1 MASKK
6 SSWGVITI
14 ILLALVIGF
23 VVGNYLAPQALG
35 RRFFLSSGNKINVIL
50 DIVDEEYVDS
60 VNMKEMVE
68 DAIPKLIGELD
79 PHSAYI
85 PADKLQG
92 ANEELEGHYGGIGA
106 GFVIQDDTIMVVN
119 VIAGGPSE
127 QAGIEA
133 GDRLISVDGASY
145 AGHDILQ
152 DSVISTLRGPV
163 GTKVNIGIKKRL
175 SDEIINYEIVRGEIP
190 DNSVLASYE
199 VSKGIGLIKI
209 RKFARTTYDEFIQAI
224 AKLSAEGCTSFVL
237 DLRSNTG
244 GIFDIAVN
252 MANDFLSKGQLIV
265 YKEGRAM
272 PRDESIANG
281 SGAFQ
286 KNQLVVL
293 MDEVSASASEVFAGA
308 IQDNDRGLII
318 GRRSYGKGLVQKPIN
333 LSDGSALRLT
343 IARYYTPSGRC
354 IQRNYVLGKSG
365 DYEQDWVDRFYH
377 GEAFS
382 QDSIKFDESLK
393 YYTSVGRVVYGGGG
407 IMPDIFVPRDT
418 MGVTSYYMNLDKMD
432 IFYNY
437 AFKYVDQRRESLK
450 QFKDYESLYNHLLKE
465 PIVEGVVSFAESQG
479 IRRKV
484 HLINTSYRIIQNQT
498 IAYIVGNVLGN
509 EWLYPVVMKQ
519 DPVVFKAI
527 ETIKKGDATPEA
539 IFTKAQ
545 EQQVLKNE

>member
-6 SSWGVITI
+6 TSWGVITI

-50 DIVDEEYVDS
+50 DIIEEDYVDS
-60 VNMKEMVE
+60 VNMKQMVE
-68 DAIPKLIGELD
+68 EAIPKLIGELD

-119 VIAGGPSE
+119 VISGGPSE

-133 GDRLISVDGASY
+133 GDRLITVGGASY
-145 AGHDILQ
+145 TGHEMSR
-152 DSVISTLRGPV
+152 DSAISTLRGPV
-163 GTKVNIGIKKRL
+163 GTKVKVGIKKPL
-175 SDEIINYEIVRGEIP
+175 TSKIVEYEIVRGEIP
-190 DNSVLASYE
+190 DNTVLASYE
-199 VSKGIGLIKI
+199 VSKGVGLIKI
-209 RKFARTTYDEFIQAI
+209 RKFARTTYDEFIQAM
-224 AKLSAEGCTSFVL
+224 AQLSSAGCTSFIL

-244 GIFDIAVN
+244 GIFDIAVS
-252 MANDFLSKGQLIV
+252 MTNDFLNKGQLIV

-272 PRDESIANG
+272 PREESIANG

-293 MDEVSASASEVFAGA
+293 MDEVSASASEVLAGA

-354 IQRNYVLGKSG
+354 IQRSYVLGKSG
-365 DYEQDWVDRFYH
+365 DYEQEWIDRFYH

-382 QDSIKFDESLK
+382 RDSIKFDESLK

-407 IMPDIFVPRDT
+407 VMPDIFVPRDT
-418 MGVTSYYMNLDKMD
+418 VGLTSYYMTLESKD
-432 IFYNY
+432 IFYEY
-437 AFKYVDQRRESLK
+437 AFKYVDQHRKALK
-450 QFKDYESLYNHLLKE
+450 RFKDYESLYNYLVKE
-465 PIVEGVVSFAESQG
+465 PIVEGVVSFAESKG
-479 IRRKV
+479 TRRKL
-484 HLINTSYRIIQNQT
+484 HLIDISYNLIQNQA

-519 DPVVFKAI
+519 DPVVLKAL
-527 ETIKKGDATPEA
+527 ETLKKGEATPEA
-539 IFTKAQ
+539 ILTKSQ
-545 EQQVLKNE
+545 EQQALN

>member
-1 MASKK
+1 MAL
-6 SSWGVITI
+6 I
-14 ILLALVIGF
+14 IGF

-50 DIVDEEYVDS
+50 DIVEEEYVDS

-106 GFVIQDDTIMVVN
+106 GFVIQNDTIMFVN
-119 VIAGGPSE
+119 IIPGGPSE
-127 QAGIEA
+127 QAGIEF
-133 GDRLISVDGASY
+133 GDRLLTIAGASY
-145 AGHDILQ
+145 TGRGMSR
-152 DSVISTLRGPV
+152 DSVIATLRGPV
-163 GTKVNIGIKKRL
+163 GTKVEIGIKKRL
-175 SDEIINYEIVRGEIP
+175 SEEVMDFEIVRGEIP
-190 DNSVLASYE
+190 DNTVLTGYE
-199 VSKGIGLIKI
+199 VSKGIGVIKI
-209 RKFARTTYDEFIQAI
+209 RKFARTTYDEFIQTMAR
-224 AKLSAEGCTSFVL
+224 LSAAGCTSFIL

-244 GIFDIAVN
+244 GILDIATN

-265 YKEGRAM
+265 YTEGRAM
-272 PRDESIANG
+272 SRTEAIANG

-286 KNQLVVL
+286 KDQLVLL
-293 MDEVSASASEVFAGA
+293 MDEISASASEVLAGA

-365 DYEQDWVDRFYH
+365 DYEQEWIDRFYH

-382 QDSIKFDESLK
+382 RDSIKLNESLK
-393 YYTSVGRVVYGGGG
+393 FYTSVGRVVYGGGG
-407 IMPDIFVPRDT
+407 IMPDVFVPRDT
-418 MGVTSYYMNLDKMD
+418 VGVTSYYMNLENEE

-437 AFKYVDQRRESLK
+437 AFKYVDRYRESLK
-450 QFKDYESLYNHLLKE
+450 RFKDYESLYEHLLRE
-465 PIVEGVVSFAESQG
+465 PIVEGIVSYAETQG

-484 HLINTSYRIIQNQT
+484 HLINISYKIIQNQA
-498 IAYIVGNVLGN
+498 IAYIVGNMLGN
-509 EWLYPVVMKQ
+509 ECLYPIVMKQ
-519 DPVVFKAI
+519 DPVVLKAV
-527 ETIKKGDATPEA
+527 ETLKKGDATPEA

-545 EQQVLKNE
+545 EQQTE